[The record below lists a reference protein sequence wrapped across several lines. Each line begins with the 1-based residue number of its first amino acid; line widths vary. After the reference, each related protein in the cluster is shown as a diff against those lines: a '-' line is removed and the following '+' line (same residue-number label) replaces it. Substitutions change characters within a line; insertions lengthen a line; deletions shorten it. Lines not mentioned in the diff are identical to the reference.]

1 MILFYVALK
10 WNVLSSVTVS
20 SHLLFCDVKSFEGKR
35 LPRRALTICLIGIDV
50 VVMTIVWYYAVKRLF
65 WEHLLYK
72 IGNKP
77 SECHIIRLHEKFS
90 PTPYQKISTLITI

>member
-50 VVMTIVWYYAVKRLF
+50 VVMTIVWYYAVKRLIVI
-65 WEHLLYK
+65 LRSSGRVVPPL
-72 IGNKP
+72 GAG
-77 SECHIIRLHEKFS
+77 RS
-90 PTPYQKISTLITI
+90 PTDEFSNRK

>member
-50 VVMTIVWYYAVKRLF
+50 VVMTIVWYYAVKRLIYILKHYLDINHRKTIVLF
-65 WEHLLYK
+65 LWPNLKEIFILL
-72 IGNKP
+72 
-77 SECHIIRLHEKFS
+77 
-90 PTPYQKISTLITI
+90 